1 MQVNGK
7 TTIKAP
13 RDKVWAA
20 LTDMD
25 FVAAC
30 APGLENMEVVETD
43 RKFRATGS
51 VGLGNLKVSFTGEIE
66 FTALE
71 APDRAVLKGRGTAPG
86 SAVEGTAEMRLS
98 DDPEGGTLLD
108 WTADINVLGTIAS
121 LASRM
126 MGSVTQKLTAEFFGC
141 VKQRIES

>member
-1 MQVNGK
+1 MQVSG
-7 TTIKAP
+7 TTVISAP
-13 RDKVWAA
+13 RDKVWAT
-20 LTDMD
+20 LTDME

-30 APGLENMEVVETD
+30 APGLENMEVVEAD
-43 RKFRATGS
+43 KKFRASGS
-51 VGLGNLKVSFTGEIE
+51 VGLGNLKVSFTGDIE
-66 FTALE
+66 FVTLE
-71 APDRAVLKGRGTAPG
+71 APHRAVLKGRGTAPG

-98 DDPEGGTLLD
+98 DDSEGGTLLD